1 MLKKLVAPE
10 LLPPNNLWK
19 ANTPASRRAILP
31 TKRAFMTRRPRLPR
45 RIGIKANNLI
55 PAAAIR
61 GSAIFFILARP
72 GNKSYGVKINFGS
85 GDISNL
91 KQVKW
96 KFRNFTLIDKF

>member
-10 LLPPNNLWK
+10 LLLPNNLWK

-31 TKRAFMTRRPRLPR
+31 TKRAFMTRRPRPPR
-45 RIGIKANNLI
+45 RIGIRANNFI

-91 KQVKW
+91 KEVKW
-96 KFRNFTLIDKF
+96 TFRNFALTDKF